1 MSEFHEYYI
10 YVLTRTIFEIINAH
24 SWFLISSSIGSCFW
38 KKKTIFRNICF
49 WKKKTISRN
58 IALTQLLL
66 EVCSFI
72 KKLYYFRDICF
83 VEHLLCY
90 FAEQLRTAA
99 PKNHAYIKPE
109 SYVNNNGKTKLLAHV
124 NQI

>member
-1 MSEFHEYYI
+1 MVFDKLIH
-10 YVLTRTIFEIINAH
+10 R
-24 SWFLISSSIGSCFW
+24 FLLLEKENNLQKHLLLE
-38 KKKTIFRNICF
+38 KKKTIFRNI
-49 WKKKTISRN
+49 
-58 IALTQLLL
+58 ALTHLLL

-83 VEHLLCY
+83 AEHLLCY